1 MSWPIFQCWQ
11 SEFILLKGFWSKLW
25 ASQTRWDN
33 NLTGNLKSFVTFA
46 DRDDRDAKKISLAM
60 TNQRGLKEIGRRSNW
75 IWNRTVKESR
85 WLQEPEIGLR
95 NAQLIIQ
102 LVQICQ
108 NFSCSSKKRAAAR
121 EGKVGK
127 SWHKPNINWPSGSFG
142 CTLSTFFANFAQQ
155 QKTVVAQKAQH

>member
-1 MSWPIFQCWQ
+1 
-11 SEFILLKGFWSKLW
+11 
-25 ASQTRWDN
+25 
-33 NLTGNLKSFVTFA
+33 
-46 DRDDRDAKKISLAM
+46 M

-75 IWNRTVKESR
+75 IWNRTVKELR

-108 NFSCSSKKRAAAR
+108 NFSCSFKKRAAAR

-142 CTLSTFFANFAQQ
+142 CTLSTFFCQFRSTTKNRGGPKSPALGVTNLPWLCALSWIFCWCGN
-155 QKTVVAQKAQH
+155 QKQGGVSACLWLQRAGYWKEEPGRERCTHDPRSLLR